1 MEKDC
6 WENLLDNKEPPLEQE
21 GDNAAIMSILAD
33 VMKAKAF
40 PGLLQ
45 SLPYTV
51 EASFRQLLK
60 DSFQYDSDE
69 RPRMVDLVNTFPS

>member
-45 SLPYTV
+45 SLPSTV
-51 EASFRQLLK
+51 EASLRQLLK
-60 DSFQYDSDE
+60 DTFQYDSDK
-69 RPRMVDLVNTFPS
+69 RPRAVDLVNTFPS

>member
-1 MEKDC
+1 MELVMEKDC

-40 PGLLQ
+40 VAVLA
-45 SLPYTV
+45 V
-51 EASFRQLLK
+51 HC
-60 DSFQYDSDE
+60 
-69 RPRMVDLVNTFPS
+69 